1 MNLISDCSFCFTL
14 VITILVLIS
23 TTDIECESDMEGPD
37 FPEELTE
44 VVKSFHDSL
53 TQVKTQLDLLQTV
66 PRTEL
71 YEKLDPMGRASMDL
85 MSAYTVNS
93 LFWMLLK
100 TMGVNPSETNVKQE
114 LDRVKEAMKRCKEI
128 KDKEKRGK
136 VDQGAAR
143 RLVTSGL
150 WEPGQ
155 AKIRGGEEERER
167 GEDYSPP
174 RKKIKQFDV

>member
-1 MNLISDCSFCFTL
+1 
-14 VITILVLIS
+14 
-23 TTDIECESDMEGPD
+23 MEGSD
-37 FPEELTE
+37 FPEELTD

-53 TQVKTQLDLLQTV
+53 TTVKTQLDLLQTV

-155 AKIRGGEEERER
+155 AKIRGGEEEEKQA
-167 GEDYSPP
+167 DYSPP